1 MHLKENK
8 NEELIKIEE
17 NPSKPPPLPLPIFDN
32 LNDLSKYPIL
42 QLLAADAY
50 FSSAR

>member
-17 NPSKPPPLPLPIFDN
+17 NPPKPPPLLPIFDN
-32 LNDLSKYPIL
+32 LNDLSKHPIL